1 MLPITHTSEFKFD
14 LTDSAF
20 AQIKLIK
27 ENDFTL
33 KGLEFRLKIGGKGC
47 DGFTYDTGFSEFHE
61 DDYILEFEHKG
72 EKLKILLDD
81 FTAFYCKEGSLDYFF
96 IPHEN
101 EDGFF
106 FTNTNEFK
114 HHGKFFKD
122 GDYVPPTKI
131 KNVEDNND
139 EVAK

>member
-1 MLPITHTSEFKFD
+1 MTPLNNNDIKID

-20 AQIKLIK
+20 KQIKLIQ

-33 KGLEFRLKIGGKGC
+33 DGQYFRLKIGGKGC
-47 DGFTYDTGFSEFHE
+47 DGFTYDTGFSEKL
-61 DDYILEFEHKG
+61 DDDIVLLFEQKG
-72 EKLKILLDD
+72 EQLEILIDP
-81 FTAFYCKEGSLDYFF
+81 FGAFYCKEGSLDFFF

-106 FTNTNEFK
+106 FTNINEFK

-122 GDYVPPTKI
+122 GDYVPELKV
-131 KNVEDNND
+131 KE
-139 EVAK
+139 E

>member
-1 MLPITHTSEFKFD
+1 VLPLNLNDIYKFD

-20 AQIKLIK
+20 AQISLIQ

-33 KGLEFRLKIGGKGC
+33 DGMSFRLKIGGKGC
-47 DGFTYDTGFSEFHE
+47 DGFTYDTGFSQKHE
-61 DDYILEFEHKG
+61 DDIVLIFENKGQKLEV
-72 EKLKILLDD
+72 LLDD
-81 FTAFYCKEGSLDYFF
+81 FTAFYCKEGSMDYFF

-122 GDYVPPTKI
+122 GDYVPTK
-131 KNVEDNND
+131 KAADQTQGE
-139 EVAK
+139 